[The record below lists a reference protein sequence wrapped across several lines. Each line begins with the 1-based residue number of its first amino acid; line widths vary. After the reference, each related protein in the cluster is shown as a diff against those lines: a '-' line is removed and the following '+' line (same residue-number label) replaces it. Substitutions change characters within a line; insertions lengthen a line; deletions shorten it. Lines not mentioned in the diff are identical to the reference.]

1 MSKLADVPDREPFL
15 HSALNRPNSVDWE
28 VRVPA
33 VLRQYRDVATVDD
46 DINRATELVA
56 PEEPVPVPL
65 SSWPLDIPNVVG
77 YLDAVWKSRTGSHC
91 S

>member
-1 MSKLADVPDREPFL
+1 MAKLADVLDREPFL
-15 HSALNRPNSVDWE
+15 HSVLNRPNSVDWE

-46 DINRATELVA
+46 YINRATEPVA

-65 SSWPLDIPNVVG
+65 SSWPLDIPNAVG
-77 YLDAVWKSRTGSHC
+77 YLDAVWKARPGHTC